1 MAQNKLKGFA
11 MKKLFIAALAVGAF
25 TTAGCATSG
34 NKVLKDETRESV
46 AEKLQPGMSQAQV
59 TEVFGEPL
67 DVTYTDSGNE
77 IWKYSFTKGQVK
89 ATNFIPV
96 VSLFNSG
103 TKGKAK
109 NLAIFFDTEGK
120 VVRHSMSSSDVD
132 TNTSII
138 G

>member
-1 MAQNKLKGFA
+1 
-11 MKKLFIAALAVGAF
+11 MKKVLIATMLAGAMM
-25 TTAGCATSG
+25 TAGCATSG
-34 NKVLKDETRESV
+34 NKVLKDETKASV
-46 AEKLQPGMSQAQV
+46 AEKLQPGMSQDEV
-59 TEVFGEPL
+59 TALFGQPL

-77 IWKYSFTKGQVK
+77 IWKYSFTKAQAK

-96 VSLFNSG
+96 VSLFKSG
-103 TKGKAK
+103 ATGESK
-109 NLAIFFDTEGK
+109 NLAIFFNTKGE

>member
-1 MAQNKLKGFA
+1 
-11 MKKLFIAALAVGAF
+11 MKKLLIASMIAGALV
-25 TTAGCATSG
+25 TAGCATSG
-34 NKVLKDETRESV
+34 NKVLADETKASV
-46 AEKLQPGMSQAQV
+46 AEKLKPGMSQDAV
-59 TEVFGEPL
+59 TALFGQPI

-77 IWKYSFTKGQVK
+77 IWKYSFTKAQAK

-103 TKGKAK
+103 ATGEAK
-109 NLAIFFDTEGK
+109 NLAIFFDTDGK

-132 TNTSII
+132 TNTSIL